1 MTSAP
6 GTHARRLER
15 LIWLSIAA
23 AVATITLKTV
33 AWLLTGSVGL
43 LSDAAESVVNLVAAV
58 FALIVVR
65 WAARPA
71 DEEHA
76 YGHEKAD
83 YLSAGVEG
91 ALITVAAGTIA
102 YAAIGRL
109 ANPHQLQHVGVGL
122 VVSVVASLI
131 NFGVARTLLRVGR
144 EERSVVLE
152 ADGRHL
158 MTDVWTSVGVVIGVA
173 AVAITGIERLDPI
186 IALLVAGNIVATAIS
201 LGRRFVGG
209 LMDRALSEEERE
221 QVAAV
226 LSEFTSNDVHFHALR
241 TRRAGRRAFVSMHVL
256 VPGDWS
262 VQRGHDLAEEV
273 EGRLRAALEHA
284 TVFTH
289 LEPAEDPKSFDDTG
303 LVAGPRRADVRWCP
317 ARPAQ
322 APGAALSPWPRC
334 PARGPAGHG

>member
-1 MTSAP
+1 MATPASHP
-6 GTHARRLER
+6 SKLER

-23 AVATITLKTV
+23 ALATISLKAL

-83 YLSAGVEG
+83 YLAAGVEG
-91 ALITVAAGTIA
+91 SLILVAAGTIA

-109 ANPHQLQHVGVGL
+109 VDPQPLDDVGL
-122 VVSVVASLI
+122 GLAMSVLASLI
-131 NFGVARTLLRVGR
+131 NFGVARTLIRVGR
-144 EERSVVLE
+144 EEHSIVLE

-158 MTDVWTSVGVVIGVA
+158 MTDVWTSVGVVVGVA
-173 AVAITGIERLDPI
+173 AVAITGLERLDPI
-186 IALLVAGNIVATAIS
+186 IALAVAANIVATAIS

-209 LMDRALSEEERE
+209 LMDRALSEAERTKVE
-221 QVAAV
+221 GV
-226 LSEFTSNDVHFHALR
+226 LAEFRSDDVGFHALR
-241 TRRAGRRAFVSMHVL
+241 TRRAGRRAFVSMHIL
-256 VPGDWS
+256 VPGEWS
-262 VQRGHDLAEEV
+262 VQRGHDLAERV
-273 EGRLRAALEHA
+273 EARLREVLQHA

-289 LEPAEDPKSFDDTG
+289 LEPAEDPKSFADTE
-303 LVAGPRRADVRWCP
+303 LDRRADSPPAARRWGAGDPVR
-317 ARPAQ
+317 RPAD
-322 APGAALSPWPRC
+322 
-334 PARGPAGHG
+334 PAS